1 MRVCF
6 GGTQYPFLK
15 LLGILGGRIRWI
27 LSLHWVESCG
37 LVNSSAFPVFMEA
50 WASLKF
56 PSARFSF
63 QNSQA
68 VRMHPNLDKSHSSR
82 KKKKK
87 KSPLIPAEEYLLILL
102 RPWGMTQLLV
112 VLNWDLQP
120 SFGLCALPCRF
131 PVTLAQNNQSSFC
144 CQQPKKLNCFF
155 FTLNLRMTTY
165 RSRGSEGPLS
175 LVGFLIVIE
184 SI

>member
-87 KSPLIPAEEYLLILL
+87 
-102 RPWGMTQLLV
+102 RV
-112 VLNWDLQP
+112 H
-120 SFGLCALPCRF
+120 
-131 PVTLAQNNQSSFC
+131 SS
-144 CQQPKKLNCFF
+144 QQKN
-155 FTLNLRMTTY
+155 TY
-165 RSRGSEGPLS
+165 
-175 LVGFLIVIE
+175 
-184 SI
+184 